1 MTQDHCTQ
9 TEHILHKNTPK
20 RKHIKQIRMIADG
33 AEKGVEDVMEK
44 KWVNKMLNYVL
55 FIVGRILC
63 LLCVTCC
70 LKIVLGGFLPES
82 RT

>member
-1 MTQDHCTQ
+1 MEKINTRVNFMTQDHCTQ

-44 KWVNKMLNYVL
+44 K
-55 FIVGRILC
+55 
-63 LLCVTCC
+63 
-70 LKIVLGGFLPES
+70 
-82 RT
+82 